1 MAAECTHCILPS
13 YYYIHTTYLPRLLS
27 LTYPDPDPTNPPS
40 SGNKTDPGLPC
51 GFTSELGW
59 GWCIVREVLWVT

>member
-1 MAAECTHCILPS
+1 MHTLHAT
-13 YYYIHTTYLPRLLS
+13 YYLRH
-27 LTYPDPDPTNPPS
+27 TYPDPDQPPPPS

-59 GWCIVREVLWVT
+59 GWCIVWEVLWVT